1 MNYRMLAN
9 FFGQILRI
17 GGLLMCIPLIVALI
31 YGESHTYIAFIIPI
45 VLQLV
50 GGSLLVRLIP
60 KNSSMFAQEG
70 FVCVALTWVLLSA
83 VGALPFFLSGSIP
96 NYMDAFFETVSGFTT
111 TGATVL
117 TNIEAMPKGILFW
130 RSLTHWIGGMG
141 ILVFVL
147 MFLPKAQA
155 KKTSM
160 MHVMRAE
167 MPGPSVGKISPK
179 AGDTARILYAM
190 YIVLTAAE
198 VILLLIGGMN
208 LYEALIHAFS
218 TAGTGGFSCLNA
230 SIAQQSAFLQYVITV
245 FMFLFSINFNLYYF
259 VILKK
264 WKEAL
269 KSEELRVFA
278 VIVAVSVAVITLDIH
293 AQYDTLEHAFRAA
306 SFQTVSIVST
316 TGFVSE
322 NFDLWPVLSRVL
334 MVVLMFIGA
343 CAGSTGGGM
352 KVSRIMILIKDA
364 VRDLGQLAHPRRVKS
379 IRLEGK
385 PVDEQIVNNASTYLQ
400 FYVILLVL
408 SVILVAVFDEM
419 DMVSTFTSVVTCLNN
434 VGPGM
439 GEIVGATGNFSTLS
453 LGSKAVLSF
462 CMLAGRLEVFPMLI
476 IFFPSTWKR
485 A

>member
-1 MNYRMLAN
+1 MNYRLLAN

-17 GGLLMCIPLIVALI
+17 CGLLMCIPLIVALI
-31 YGESHTYIAFIIPI
+31 YGESQTYIAFIIPI
-45 VLQLV
+45 AIQLI
-50 GGSLLVRLIP
+50 GGSILVRLMP
-60 KNSSMFAQEG
+60 KNRNIYAQEG
-70 FVCVALTWVLLSA
+70 FVCVALTWIILSA
-83 VGALPFFLSGSIP
+83 VGALPFFISGAMP

-117 TNIEAMPKGILFW
+117 DNIEGIPRGILFW
-130 RSLTHWIGGMG
+130 RSFTHWIGGMG
-141 ILVFVL
+141 ILVFAM

-160 MHVMRAE
+160 MHIMRAE
-167 MPGPSVGKISPK
+167 MPGPSVGKIVPK

-190 YIVLTAAE
+190 YIVLTIVE
-198 VILLLIGGMN
+198 CLLLLSGGMD
-208 LYEALIHAFS
+208 LYEALIHSFS
-218 TAGTGGFSCLNA
+218 TAGTGGFSCFNA
-230 SIAQQSAFLQYVITV
+230 SIAEQSPFLQYVITI
-245 FMFLFSINFNLYYF
+245 FMLLFSLNFNLYYL

-269 KSEELRVFA
+269 KSEELKVFLILV
-278 VIVAVSVAVITLDIH
+278 VIVIAVITLNIRS
-293 AQYDTLEHAFRAA
+293 QYDTAEHAFRAA
-306 SFQTVSIVST
+306 AFQTASIVST

-322 NFDLWPVLSRVL
+322 NFDLWPAMSRIL
-334 MVVLMFIGA
+334 MVVLMFVGA
-343 CAGSTGGGM
+343 CAGSTGGGI
-352 KVSRIMILIKDA
+352 KISRIMILAKDA

-385 PVDEQIVNNASTYLQ
+385 TVDEQTVNNASTYLQ
-400 FYVILLVL
+400 FYVILLVF
-408 SVILVAVFDEM
+408 SVILVAAFDEM

-439 GEIVGATGNFSTLS
+439 GDIVGAVGNYSTIS
-453 LGSKAVLSF
+453 MGSKAVLSF
-462 CMLAGRLEVFPMLI
+462 CMLAGRLEIFPMLL

>member
-1 MNYRMLAN
+1 MNYRMLAY

-31 YGESHTYIAFIIPI
+31 YGESQTYLSFIIPI
-45 VLQLV
+45 AVQLLI
-50 GGSLLVRLIP
+50 GCLLVRLLP
-60 KNSSMFAQEG
+60 KNSNIYAQEG
-70 FVCVALTWVLLSA
+70 FVCVALTWILLSA
-83 VGALPFFLSGSIP
+83 VGALPFFISGCMP

-117 TNIEAMPKGILFW
+117 TDIEAMPKGILFW

-141 ILVFVL
+141 ILVFAM
-147 MFLPKAQA
+147 MFLPKTQT

-167 MPGPSVGKISPK
+167 VPGPSVGKIVPK
-179 AGDTARILYAM
+179 VGDTARILYAM
-190 YIVLTAAE
+190 YIVLTVAE
-198 VILLLIGGMN
+198 VLLLLLGGMN
-208 LYEALIHAFS
+208 LYEALIHAFG
-218 TAGTGGFSCLNA
+218 TAGTGGFSCFNS
-230 SIAQQSAFLQYVITV
+230 SIADQSPYLQYVIIL
-245 FMFLFSINFNLYYF
+245 FMLLFSINFNLYYF

-269 KSEELRVFA
+269 KSEELKVFLI
-278 VIVAVSVAVITLDIH
+278 IVAVVIAVITLNIRS
-293 AQYDTLEHAFRAA
+293 QYDTIEHAFRAA
-306 SFQTVSIVST
+306 SFQTASIIST

-322 NFDLWPVLSRVL
+322 NFDLWPVLSRIL
-334 MVVLMFIGA
+334 MVVLMFVGA

-385 PVDEQIVNNASTYLQ
+385 PVDEQTVNNASTYLQ

-408 SVILVAVFDEM
+408 AVVLVAAFDEM
-419 DMVSTFTSVVTCLNN
+419 DMVTTFTSVVTCLNN

-439 GEIVGATGNFSTLS
+439 GEIVGAVGNYATLS
-453 LGSKAVLSF
+453 AGSKAVLSF
-462 CMLAGRLEVFPMLI
+462 CMLAGRLEIFPILI